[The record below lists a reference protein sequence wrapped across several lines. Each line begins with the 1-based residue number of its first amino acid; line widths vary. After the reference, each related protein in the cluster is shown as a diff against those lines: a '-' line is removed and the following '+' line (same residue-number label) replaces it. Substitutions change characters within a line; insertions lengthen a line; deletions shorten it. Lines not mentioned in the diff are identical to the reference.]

1 MVNYIATVNYYQ
13 TSKKWEGILNMRGQ
27 DMITLVTKIDK
38 KQQLLS
44 CNSPCF
50 TFTTFTI
57 NSLMSLASFYRSYEF
72 SIILQMRKLKLPRL
86 YDLKEFRKI
95 HWTWILTQPVLIVD
109 FMYLP
114 LHYIGLWVNST
125 EVTQITQNKDSGTGY
140 TKCGCPICIPMGPSQ
155 GDNASESDRISDQR
169 VMEIMRYNEIQALL
183 KWLLC

>member
-1 MVNYIATVNYYQ
+1 
-13 TSKKWEGILNMRGQ
+13 MRGQ

-50 TFTTFTI
+50 TFTAFTI

-95 HWTWILTQPVLIVD
+95 H
-109 FMYLP
+109 
-114 LHYIGLWVNST
+114 
-125 EVTQITQNKDSGTGY
+125 
-140 TKCGCPICIPMGPSQ
+140 
-155 GDNASESDRISDQR
+155 
-169 VMEIMRYNEIQALL
+169 
-183 KWLLC
+183 